1 MFIYFIFIRMFY
13 VYMRVYDFEMSDFIN
28 FICYKKCLEVYK
40 LWGIII
46 KKILYF
52 KICKLYVI

>member
-13 VYMRVYDFEMSDFIN
+13 VYMRVYDFEISDFIN

-40 LWGIII
+40 L
-46 KKILYF
+46 
-52 KICKLYVI
+52 